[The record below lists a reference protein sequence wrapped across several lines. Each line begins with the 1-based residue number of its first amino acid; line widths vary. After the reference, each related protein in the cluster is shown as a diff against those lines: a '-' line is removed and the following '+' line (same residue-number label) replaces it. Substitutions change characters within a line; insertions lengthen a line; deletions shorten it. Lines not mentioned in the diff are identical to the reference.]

1 MKTPLSRRTFLH
13 AGAASVALP
22 LLDAMSPVGLRAE
35 TKGPQPPKRMVLLH
49 RGLGT
54 YHPLLTPKTTG
65 KDYVATRYLKPLERH
80 RQNFTLFSGMSH
92 LGYPNSHT
100 TSAAIFTGVGPNGV
114 KRGDDIHN
122 TISLDQF
129 AAAELGTETRF
140 ASLSLSTSGPGL
152 SWSRSGVEI
161 PTYRRPSLV
170 YQKLFVDG
178 SPEEVAR
185 RVERLKEGQSVLD
198 VVMDKTRGMKRR
210 LGGRDREKLDQYFE
224 AVREAERRLLKA
236 EAWEHRPKPK
246 VDAEV
251 PRDQTDPKEMIG
263 RMRLLYDVIHLA
275 IESDSTRFVTCN
287 FPGMN
292 AVPVI
297 PGIDVDYHN
306 LSHHA
311 KDPAKIKQ
319 LTIVESAVVNEFAEF
334 LKKLD
339 GSVQGDGSLL
349 DSTMVLFGSNLG
361 NASSHDTK
369 NMPIVLAGGGFDHG
383 QHLAFDRK
391 DNYPLPNLYVSMLQ
405 RLGMETDR
413 FGTGT
418 ATMRGLNAT

>member
-1 MKTPLSRRTFLH
+1 M
-13 AGAASVALP
+13 VAINI
-22 LLDAMSPVGLRAE
+22 
-35 TKGPQPPKRMVLLH
+35 
-49 RGLGT
+49 GLGL
-54 YHPLLTPKTTG
+54 HGPNIIP
-65 KDYVATRYLKPLERH
+65 TRAGGEYELPIYLKILGEYRD
-80 RQNFTLFSGMSH
+80 QFTVMSGVSH
-92 LGYPNSHT
+92 PEVGGGHLSYKSFLTCAPHPNS
-100 TSAAIFTGVGPNGV
+100 AGF
-114 KRGDDIHN
+114 RN

>member
-1 MKTPLSRRTFLH
+1 MNPMTTRRTFLRG
-13 AGAASVALP
+13 AGVAVALP
-22 LLDAMSPVGLRAE
+22 YLESLLPCGAAAVSSRARR
-35 TKGPQPPKRMVLLH
+35 RMVAINI
-49 RGLGT
+49 GLGL
-54 YHPLLTPKTTG
+54 HAPNIIP
-65 KDYVATRYLKPLERH
+65 TRAGREYELPIYLKILGEYRD
-80 RQNFTLFSGMSH
+80 QFTVMSGVSH
-92 LGYPNSHT
+92 PEVGGGHLSYKSFLTCAPHPNS
-100 TSAAIFTGVGPNGV
+100 AGF
-114 KRGDDIHN
+114 RN

-185 RVERLKEGQSVLD
+185 RVGRLKEGQSVLD

-246 VDAEV
+246 VDAEE
-251 PRDQTDPKEMIG
+251 PRDQMDPREMIG
-263 RMRLLYDVIHLA
+263 RMRLLYDVMHLA
-275 IESDSTRFVTCN
+275 IESDSTRFITCN
-287 FPGMN
+287 LPGMN

-319 LTIVESAVVNEFAEF
+319 LTIVESAVVNELAEF

-339 GSVQGDGSLL
+339 GSAQGDGSLL

-405 RLGMETDR
+405 QLGMETDR

>member
-1 MKTPLSRRTFLH
+1 MNTRRTFLRG
-13 AGAASVALP
+13 AGVAVALP
-22 LLDAMSPVGLRAE
+22 YLDSLLPCGAAAVASRPRR
-35 TKGPQPPKRMVLLH
+35 RMVAINI
-49 RGLGT
+49 GLGL
-54 YHPLLTPKTTG
+54 HGPNIIP
-65 KDYVATRYLKPLERH
+65 TRAGGEYELPIYLKILGEYRD
-80 RQNFTLFSGMSH
+80 QFTVMSGVSH
-92 LGYPNSHT
+92 PEVGGGHLSYKSFLTCAPHPNS
-100 TSAAIFTGVGPNGV
+100 AGF
-114 KRGDDIHN
+114 RN

>member
-1 MKTPLSRRTFLH
+1 MNSMTTRRTFLRG
-13 AGAASVALP
+13 AGVAIALPYLESLLPCGAATVS
-22 LLDAMSPVGLRAE
+22 SRARR
-35 TKGPQPPKRMVLLH
+35 RMIAINI
-49 RGLGT
+49 GLGL
-54 YHPLLTPKTTG
+54 HGPNIIP
-65 KDYVATRYLKPLERH
+65 TRAGREYELPIYLKILGEYRD
-80 RQNFTLFSGMSH
+80 QFTVMSGVSH
-92 LGYPNSHT
+92 PEVGGGHLSYKSFLTCAPHPNS
-100 TSAAIFTGVGPNGV
+100 AGF
-114 KRGDDIHN
+114 RN

-129 AAAELGTETRF
+129 AAAQLGTETRF

-185 RVERLKEGQSVLD
+185 RVERMKEGQSVLD
-198 VVMDKTRGMKRR
+198 VVMDKTRRMKRR

-246 VDAEV
+246 VDAEQ
-251 PRDQTDPKEMIG
+251 PRDHTDPKEMIG
-263 RMRLLYDVIHLA
+263 RMRLLYDVMHLA

-311 KDPAKIKQ
+311 KDPAKVKQ
-319 LTIVESAVVNEFAEF
+319 LTIVESAVVNELAEF

-339 GSVQGDGSLL
+339 GSAQGDGSLL

-413 FGTGT
+413 FGTGS

>member
-1 MKTPLSRRTFLH
+1 MNSMTTRRTFLRG
-13 AGAASVALP
+13 AGVAIALPYLEYLESLLPCGAATVS
-22 LLDAMSPVGLRAE
+22 SRARR
-35 TKGPQPPKRMVLLH
+35 RMIAINI
-49 RGLGT
+49 GLGL
-54 YHPLLTPKTTG
+54 HGPNIIP
-65 KDYVATRYLKPLERH
+65 TRAGREYELPIYLKILGEYRD
-80 RQNFTLFSGMSH
+80 QFTVMSGVSH
-92 LGYPNSHT
+92 PEVGGGHLSYKSFLTCAPHPNS
-100 TSAAIFTGVGPNGV
+100 AGF
-114 KRGDDIHN
+114 RN

-129 AAAELGTETRF
+129 AAAQLGTETRF

-185 RVERLKEGQSVLD
+185 RVERMKEGQSVLD
-198 VVMDKTRGMKRR
+198 VVMDKTRRMKRR

-246 VDAEV
+246 VDAEQ
-251 PRDQTDPKEMIG
+251 PRDHTDPKEMIG
-263 RMRLLYDVIHLA
+263 RMRLLYDVMHLA

-311 KDPAKIKQ
+311 KDPAKVKQ
-319 LTIVESAVVNEFAEF
+319 LTIVESAVVNELAEF

-339 GSVQGDGSLL
+339 GSAQGDGSLL

-413 FGTGT
+413 FGTGS

>member
-1 MKTPLSRRTFLH
+1 MNPMTTRRTFLRG
-13 AGAASVALP
+13 AGVAVALP
-22 LLDAMSPVGLRAE
+22 YLESLLPCGAAAVSSRARR
-35 TKGPQPPKRMVLLH
+35 RMVAINI
-49 RGLGT
+49 GLGLHGPNIIPT
-54 YHPLLTPKTTG
+54 RAGRDYELPIYLNILGEFRDQFTVMSGVSHPEVGGGHLSYKSFLTCAP
-65 KDYVATRYLKPLERH
+65 H
-80 RQNFTLFSGMSH
+80 
-92 LGYPNSHT
+92 PNS
-100 TSAAIFTGVGPNGV
+100 AGF
-114 KRGDDIHN
+114 RN

-246 VDAEV
+246 VDAEE

-263 RMRLLYDVIHLA
+263 RMRLLYDVMHLA

-311 KDPAKIKQ
+311 KDPAKVKQ

-339 GSVQGDGSLL
+339 GSAQGDGSLL

-418 ATMRGLNAT
+418 ATMPGLNAT

>member
-1 MKTPLSRRTFLH
+1 MNPMTTRRTFLRG
-13 AGAASVALP
+13 AGVAVALP
-22 LLDAMSPVGLRAE
+22 YLESLLPCGAAAVSSRARR
-35 TKGPQPPKRMVLLH
+35 RMVAINI
-49 RGLGT
+49 GLGL
-54 YHPLLTPKTTG
+54 HASNIIP
-65 KDYVATRYLKPLERH
+65 TRAGREYELPIYLKILGEYRD
-80 RQNFTLFSGMSH
+80 QFTVMSGVSH
-92 LGYPNSHT
+92 PEVGGGHLSYKSFLTCAPHPNS
-100 TSAAIFTGVGPNGV
+100 AGF
-114 KRGDDIHN
+114 RN

-246 VDAEV
+246 VDAEE

-319 LTIVESAVVNEFAEF
+319 LTIVESAVVNELAEF

-339 GSVQGDGSLL
+339 GSAQGDGSLL

-418 ATMRGLNAT
+418 TTMRGLNAT

>member
-1 MKTPLSRRTFLH
+1 MNSMTTRRTFLRG
-13 AGAASVALP
+13 AGVAIALPYLESLLPCGAATVSSTA
-22 LLDAMSPVGLRAE
+22 R
-35 TKGPQPPKRMVLLH
+35 QRMIAINI
-49 RGLGT
+49 GLGLHSPNIIPT
-54 YHPLLTPKTTG
+54 RAG
-65 KDYVATRYLKPLERH
+65 RDYELPIYLKILGEYRD
-80 RQNFTLFSGMSH
+80 QFTVMSGVSH
-92 LGYPNSHT
+92 PEVGGGHLSYKSFLTCAPHPNS
-100 TSAAIFTGVGPNGV
+100 AGF
-114 KRGDDIHN
+114 RN

-129 AAAELGTETRF
+129 AAAQLGTETRF

-170 YQKLFVDG
+170 YQKLFVEG
-178 SPEEVAR
+178 SPEEVAL
-185 RVERLKEGQSVLD
+185 RVERMKEGQSVLD

-246 VDAEV
+246 VDVEQ
-251 PRDQTDPKEMIG
+251 PRDYTDPKEMIG
-263 RMRLLYDVIHLA
+263 RMRLLYDVMHLA
-275 IESDSTRFVTCN
+275 IESDSTRFITCN

-311 KDPAKIKQ
+311 KDPAKVKQ
-319 LTIVESAVVNEFAEF
+319 LTIVESAVVNELAKF

-339 GSVQGDGSLL
+339 GSAQGDGSLL

-369 NMPIVLAGGGFDHG
+369 NMPIVLAGGGFEHG

-405 RLGMETDR
+405 RLGIETDR

>member
-1 MKTPLSRRTFLH
+1 MNPMTTRRTFLRG
-13 AGAASVALP
+13 AGVAFALPYLESLLPCGAAAVS
-22 LLDAMSPVGLRAE
+22 SRARR
-35 TKGPQPPKRMVLLH
+35 RMVAINI
-49 RGLGT
+49 GLGL
-54 YHPLLTPKTTG
+54 HAPNIIP
-65 KDYVATRYLKPLERH
+65 TRAGREYELPIYLKILGEYRD
-80 RQNFTLFSGMSH
+80 QFTVMSGVSH
-92 LGYPNSHT
+92 PEVGGGHLSYKSFLTCAPHPNS
-100 TSAAIFTGVGPNGV
+100 AGF
-114 KRGDDIHN
+114 RN

-185 RVERLKEGQSVLD
+185 RVGRLKEGQSVLD

-246 VDAEV
+246 VDAEE
-251 PRDQTDPKEMIG
+251 PRDQMDPREMIG
-263 RMRLLYDVIHLA
+263 RMRLLYDVMHLA
-275 IESDSTRFVTCN
+275 IESDSTRFITCN
-287 FPGMN
+287 LPGMN

-319 LTIVESAVVNEFAEF
+319 LTIVESAVVNELAEF

-339 GSVQGDGSLL
+339 GSAQGDGSLL

-405 RLGMETDR
+405 QLGMETDR

>member
-1 MKTPLSRRTFLH
+1 MNPMTTRRTFLRG
-13 AGAASVALP
+13 AGVAVALP
-22 LLDAMSPVGLRAE
+22 YLESLLPCGAAAVSSRARR
-35 TKGPQPPKRMVLLH
+35 RMVAINI
-49 RGLGT
+49 GLGL
-54 YHPLLTPKTTG
+54 HAPNIIP
-65 KDYVATRYLKPLERH
+65 TRAGREYELPIYLKILGEYRD
-80 RQNFTLFSGMSH
+80 QFTVMSGVSH
-92 LGYPNSHT
+92 PEVGGGHLSYKSFLTCAPHPNS
-100 TSAAIFTGVGPNGV
+100 AGF
-114 KRGDDIHN
+114 RN

-185 RVERLKEGQSVLD
+185 RVGRLKEGQSVLD

-246 VDAEV
+246 VDAEE
-251 PRDQTDPKEMIG
+251 PRDQMDPREMIG
-263 RMRLLYDVIHLA
+263 RMRLLYDVMHLA
-275 IESDSTRFVTCN
+275 IESDSTRFITCN
-287 FPGMN
+287 LPGMN

-319 LTIVESAVVNEFAEF
+319 LTIVESAVVNELAEF

-339 GSVQGDGSLL
+339 GSAQGDGSLL

>member
-1 MKTPLSRRTFLH
+1 MNPMTTRRTFLRG
-13 AGAASVALP
+13 AGVAVALP
-22 LLDAMSPVGLRAE
+22 YLESLLPCGAAAVSSRARR
-35 TKGPQPPKRMVLLH
+35 RMVVINI
-49 RGLGT
+49 GLGL
-54 YHPLLTPKTTG
+54 HAPNIIP
-65 KDYVATRYLKPLERH
+65 TRAGREYELPIYLKILGEYRD
-80 RQNFTLFSGMSH
+80 QFTVMSGVSH
-92 LGYPNSHT
+92 PEVGGGHLSYKSFLTCAPRPNS
-100 TSAAIFTGVGPNGV
+100 AGF
-114 KRGDDIHN
+114 RN

-246 VDAEV
+246 VDAEE

-263 RMRLLYDVIHLA
+263 RMRLLYDVMHLA

-319 LTIVESAVVNEFAEF
+319 LTIVESAVVNELAEF

-339 GSVQGDGSLL
+339 GSAQGDGSLL

>member
-1 MKTPLSRRTFLH
+1 MVAINIGLGLH
-13 AGAASVALP
+13 APNIIPTRAGREYELP
-22 LLDAMSPVGLRAE
+22 I
-35 TKGPQPPKRMVLLH
+35 
-49 RGLGT
+49 
-54 YHPLLTPKTTG
+54 
-65 KDYVATRYLKPLERH
+65 YLKILGEYRD
-80 RQNFTLFSGMSH
+80 QFTVMSGVSH
-92 LGYPNSHT
+92 PEVGGGHLSYKSFLTCAPHPNS
-100 TSAAIFTGVGPNGV
+100 AGF
-114 KRGDDIHN
+114 RN

-185 RVERLKEGQSVLD
+185 RVGRLKEGQSVLD

-246 VDAEV
+246 VDAEE
-251 PRDQTDPKEMIG
+251 PRDQMDPREMIG
-263 RMRLLYDVIHLA
+263 RMRLLYDVMHLA
-275 IESDSTRFVTCN
+275 IESDSTRFITCN
-287 FPGMN
+287 LPGMN

-319 LTIVESAVVNEFAEF
+319 LTIVESAVVNELAEF

-339 GSVQGDGSLL
+339 GSAQGDGSLL

-405 RLGMETDR
+405 QLGMETDR

>member
-1 MKTPLSRRTFLH
+1 
-13 AGAASVALP
+13 
-22 LLDAMSPVGLRAE
+22 
-35 TKGPQPPKRMVLLH
+35 
-49 RGLGT
+49 
-54 YHPLLTPKTTG
+54 
-65 KDYVATRYLKPLERH
+65 
-80 RQNFTLFSGMSH
+80 
-92 LGYPNSHT
+92 
-100 TSAAIFTGVGPNGV
+100 
-114 KRGDDIHN
+114 
-122 TISLDQF
+122 
-129 AAAELGTETRF
+129 
-140 ASLSLSTSGPGL
+140 
-152 SWSRSGVEI
+152 
-161 PTYRRPSLV
+161 
-170 YQKLFVDG
+170 
-178 SPEEVAR
+178 
-185 RVERLKEGQSVLD
+185 
-198 VVMDKTRGMKRR
+198 
-210 LGGRDREKLDQYFE
+210 
-224 AVREAERRLLKA
+224 
-236 EAWEHRPKPK
+236 
-246 VDAEV
+246 
-251 PRDQTDPKEMIG
+251 MIG

-319 LTIVESAVVNEFAEF
+319 LTIVESAVVNELAEF

-339 GSVQGDGSLL
+339 GSAQGDGSLL

-418 ATMRGLNAT
+418 TTMRGLNAT